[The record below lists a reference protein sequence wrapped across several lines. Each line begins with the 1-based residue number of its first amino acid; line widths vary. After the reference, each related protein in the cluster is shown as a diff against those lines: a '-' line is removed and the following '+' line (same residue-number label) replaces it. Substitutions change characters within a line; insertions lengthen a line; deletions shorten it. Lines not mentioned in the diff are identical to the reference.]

1 MGWWAWLVGS
11 VADLPPLTDARAYWS
26 MDLAHPYRGE
36 LGGPLAWHAFRGE
49 WRSVGVAVTVTA
61 TLVVTSAISVP
72 HLWIEWVGVLASSD
86 RAASNIYVLFA
97 GWPLVVRL
105 AMAVALVA
113 NAARLERPA
122 LLPVACLV
130 ALPAVWINA
139 LAMLVA
145 CWPLVPPSGT
155 RKTAPSLN

>member
-1 MGWWAWLVGS
+1 MWA
-11 VADLPPLTDARAYWS
+11 LPLLTKVTPGDGA
-26 MDLAHPYRGE
+26 L
-36 LGGPLAWHAFRGE
+36 WHAFRGE
-49 WRSVGVAVTVTA
+49 WRSVGVAVTVTGA
-61 TLVVTSAISVP
+61 LVAASAISVP
-72 HLWIEWVGVLASSD
+72 HLWIEWVGLLIDSD
-86 RAASNIYVLFA
+86 RSASNVYVLFA

-105 AMAVALVA
+105 VMAVALVA
-113 NAARLERPA
+113 IAARLERPA